1 MPSKETTEERS
12 QRRAAVETL
21 ARFGTLVTPAVDLHR
36 DAGHTK
42 VQNFVATVLPLLTPA
57 AQDDLRTAVG
67 AWTAATN
74 SHLDLD
80 CDMAMPSAEEAHV
93 APSVGAAPG
102 FRIHAADVQLTF
114 NCKTWVPRGKT
125 VAQWWASGGGD
136 VLTKEFERWALV
148 SLKERFSQPLVHCSL
163 TVEESLHAADPQV
176 HLHAQLTFQK
186 AVDRSNTRD
195 FAFQGIQPHLESN
208 KARGKDVQASRARA
222 HFYVFCNKRGSLWSY
237 TDWQPF
243 SDYEVNPY
251 WLTGLS
257 GAQHGRAFIA
267 LRDLMPASGVNGAR
281 VAKQP
286 RRSRCAQ

>member
-1 MPSKETTEERS
+1 
-12 QRRAAVETL
+12 
-21 ARFGTLVTPAVDLHR
+21 VDLHR

-80 CDMAMPSAEEAHV
+80 CDMAMPSAEEAHA

-208 KARGKDVQASRARA
+208 KARGKDVQASRQGSLLRLLQQARLVVELHRLAAFQRLRSESVLADRFVRRSARA
-222 HFYVFCNKRGSLWSY
+222 SVYC
-237 TDWQPF
+237 
-243 SDYEVNPY
+243 
-251 WLTGLS
+251 
-257 GAQHGRAFIA
+257 
-267 LRDLMPASGVNGAR
+267 PA
-281 VAKQP
+281 
-286 RRSRCAQ
+286 